1 MHDYSLLVAAA
12 SSYKFHVLIV
22 GSMVFLF
29 FARPV
34 WMMLSTSQC
43 HTCLVTSTMWPL
55 SSLVSGRRI
64 VLART
69 SKLYQ
74 SLHTDL

>member
-1 MHDYSLLVAAA
+1 MHDYSLLVAAT
-12 SSYKFHVLIV
+12 SPHTFHVLIV

-34 WMMLSTSQC
+34 WMTLGTLQC
-43 HTCLVTSTMWPL
+43 HTCLETSTMWPL

-69 SKLYQ
+69 SEL
-74 SLHTDL
+74 